1 MKKKGY
7 EKGLKAQIEED
18 NIITQGKREAR
29 ERAKA
34 KAFAKMLDEG
44 ANQLNTTEKEDFLY
58 KYISLLVALIGLL
71 VLLSMGLLILVTYL
85 AL

>member
-1 MKKKGY
+1 MEKKEY

-29 ERAKA
+29 EMAKA

-44 ANQLNTTEKEDFLY
+44 ANRLNTIEKEDFLH

-71 VLLSMGLLILVTYL
+71 VILNMGLLILVIYL

>member
-1 MKKKGY
+1 MKKRGY

-44 ANQLNTTEKEDFLY
+44 ANRLNTIKKEDFLH
-58 KYISLLVALIGLL
+58 KYISLLIALIGFL
-71 VLLSMGLLILVTYL
+71 VLLNMGLLILVTYL